1 MLSTMLSPTKLPTP
15 QVVIKQSNSIPDWL
29 DYEFFACQYHRDK
42 FNHVTY
48 HWSVVPEP
56 ILKASGFIHNYNEL
70 RLSRKFNQ
78 EKFKSSPVYYN
89 PVQEYGLDGIAVE
102 NKDGKAIYHGIQ
114 CKNWKYSLCGK
125 DLGTFYQAMFRLF
138 QVNKDS
144 MGYLYHSGPLH
155 ETLRCD
161 LQRFPS
167 LKAIK
172 LDHAVKPIM
181 INANIRETDVRLYD
195 FQVEAIAALDAN
207 MKGICHLNL
216 PSGSGKTVIV
226 ANHLRNK
233 RYRNVFIMSPLRVHT
248 KQNLK
253 RIKPF
258 LSGYKSLLLDSDG
271 TCNFNRVKSLIG
283 KPSIISTTFKSAK
296 DVLIKLFDTNP
307 VIKKKK
313 VVFKLRQPNTDNKPI
328 AAELETPEYTGDDE
342 AFVQEEAICFDDELD
357 GNEVEDKL
365 DEAEL
370 DEEELNEED
379 LNSDE
384 LDEDELE
391 ELNEEDLD
399 GDELDEDEL
408 DELDELDESDEFD
421 ELDESNNEISDSD
434 ESVEELEINGYPCNY
449 DLSDS
454 ILIVDEA
461 HNLVRKKDLIR
472 IVKSFPN
479 VLLVTATPP
488 NQMKKLVGGET
499 IYHYPLSRA
508 IKEQKVCD
516 YRIYLPL
523 ITSKNTAENIEIPS
537 ELKELD
543 NNICKKTLFL
553 INGLLRTGSRHCIVY
568 LNSIAECTLFKK
580 VFIQIMTQ
588 YHGLAY
594 WIEHITSN
602 VSKAKQEECLK
613 EFQKSGQGTIKILT
627 AIRILDECI
636 DVPKCDSVF
645 ITSVGKH
652 VSDIRTIQRIC
663 RANRLDRQHPNK
675 MASCFFWVD
684 ELHNVIKSLKI
695 LKESDLEFTAKV
707 NMINGN
713 YDTNETETAIKAE
726 TSINIDF
733 QKFIDIKCLSF
744 KELWDYKHNI
754 LIDFVKTFDRVP
766 TQTEIY
772 KDIKIGSWFHEQK
785 RKIINIADDLYLF
798 LAQNVIIKTAL
809 DSYLNRVEL
818 LSTAD
823 QLKIIFQFVDEY
835 KRTPKSIDIYET
847 FPIGMW
853 YARIKSIV
861 ISNQDNVYKTLST
874 NDIVKTNVDLML
886 DKRVNFKTQDAKKEL
901 LFEFV
906 KEYKRLPTQKEN
918 YQNIAIGGW
927 YATQKKTINTNK
939 DKNYEVL
946 SVDPLIKTDL
956 DNLLQ
961 YKEVN
966 KAKIIYTRKENIQQL
981 FEFVEK
987 FKRVPSCKDTYK
999 DRHIRDVLNYL
1010 KSKIKS
1016 TDEQLYKELA
1026 SNELLK
1032 SHLDK
1037 YLDQKSKTLTQDTL
1051 LQLFLNFVE
1060 MHKRIPS
1067 RREKIDGVSLGEWYS
1082 RRKSLIETTDDEN
1095 YIKLS
1100 VSAPIKDDIDK
1111 LLLSRPNEKTFDE
1124 KLNLLFEYV
1133 KEYKKAPPDRIKYQN
1148 IPLGSWFFNLKEKIT
1163 STDDELYKIFSI
1175 NEIIKANI
1183 DASLNRRKLKLKKPI
1198 MTQKEKFEL
1207 LIEFNEKNK
1216 RMPYIKE
1223 IYKDIAIGRWFV
1235 EKRSRIASTE
1245 DIIYKHLSTNSF
1257 IKTHLDKFF
1266 ETRKEPKKIKIV

>member
-391 ELNEEDLD
+391 ELNEEDLNS
-399 GDELDEDEL
+399 DELDSDEL
-408 DELDELDESDEFD
+408 
-421 ELDESNNEISDSD
+421 
-434 ESVEELEINGYPCNY
+434 VEELEINGYPCNY

-553 INGLLRTGSRHCIVY
+553 INGLLRTGS
-568 LNSIAECTLFKK
+568 
-580 VFIQIMTQ
+580 
-588 YHGLAY
+588 
-594 WIEHITSN
+594 
-602 VSKAKQEECLK
+602 
-613 EFQKSGQGTIKILT
+613 
-627 AIRILDECI
+627 
-636 DVPKCDSVF
+636 
-645 ITSVGKH
+645 
-652 VSDIRTIQRIC
+652 
-663 RANRLDRQHPNK
+663 
-675 MASCFFWVD
+675 
-684 ELHNVIKSLKI
+684 
-695 LKESDLEFTAKV
+695 
-707 NMINGN
+707 
-713 YDTNETETAIKAE
+713 
-726 TSINIDF
+726 
-733 QKFIDIKCLSF
+733 
-744 KELWDYKHNI
+744 
-754 LIDFVKTFDRVP
+754 
-766 TQTEIY
+766 
-772 KDIKIGSWFHEQK
+772 
-785 RKIINIADDLYLF
+785 
-798 LAQNVIIKTAL
+798 
-809 DSYLNRVEL
+809 
-818 LSTAD
+818 
-823 QLKIIFQFVDEY
+823 
-835 KRTPKSIDIYET
+835 
-847 FPIGMW
+847 
-853 YARIKSIV
+853 
-861 ISNQDNVYKTLST
+861 
-874 NDIVKTNVDLML
+874 
-886 DKRVNFKTQDAKKEL
+886 
-901 LFEFV
+901 
-906 KEYKRLPTQKEN
+906 
-918 YQNIAIGGW
+918 
-927 YATQKKTINTNK
+927 
-939 DKNYEVL
+939 
-946 SVDPLIKTDL
+946 
-956 DNLLQ
+956 
-961 YKEVN
+961 
-966 KAKIIYTRKENIQQL
+966 
-981 FEFVEK
+981 
-987 FKRVPSCKDTYK
+987 
-999 DRHIRDVLNYL
+999 
-1010 KSKIKS
+1010 
-1016 TDEQLYKELA
+1016 
-1026 SNELLK
+1026 
-1032 SHLDK
+1032 
-1037 YLDQKSKTLTQDTL
+1037 
-1051 LQLFLNFVE
+1051 
-1060 MHKRIPS
+1060 
-1067 RREKIDGVSLGEWYS
+1067 
-1082 RRKSLIETTDDEN
+1082 
-1095 YIKLS
+1095 
-1100 VSAPIKDDIDK
+1100 
-1111 LLLSRPNEKTFDE
+1111 
-1124 KLNLLFEYV
+1124 
-1133 KEYKKAPPDRIKYQN
+1133 
-1148 IPLGSWFFNLKEKIT
+1148 
-1163 STDDELYKIFSI
+1163 
-1175 NEIIKANI
+1175 
-1183 DASLNRRKLKLKKPI
+1183 
-1198 MTQKEKFEL
+1198 
-1207 LIEFNEKNK
+1207 
-1216 RMPYIKE
+1216 
-1223 IYKDIAIGRWFV
+1223 
-1235 EKRSRIASTE
+1235 
-1245 DIIYKHLSTNSF
+1245 
-1257 IKTHLDKFF
+1257 
-1266 ETRKEPKKIKIV
+1266 